1 MQPRALSAALRRQ
14 GLSGGR
20 LVVAV
25 SGGLDSVCLLH
36 ALCEMRERERLGLV
50 VGHIQHGLRGKESE
64 ADAVFVAELAAEWGI
79 PAQVRSADPRPLSEG
94 GSSRARPTLQEA
106 ARQLRYRALREI
118 AAEQGAR
125 IATAHTADDQAETLV
140 LRLLRGT
147 GPDGL
152 RGIRERSDDGV
163 VVRPLL
169 RVTRAELECYAAE
182 RGLRWREDS
191 SNAMDDYTRNRLR
204 HHWLPEL
211 AREFNP
217 RLASALA
224 GLAEAQEQDAQWIAT
239 EVEREMAQR
248 VTREGAWL
256 RIDAAGIC
264 ALPPALARRVA
275 REVLSRCGI
284 GREVTRVHLER
295 VLAFWSCAQ
304 PERRLELPLGRCSLR
319 SRDGF
324 RVGPVPDPNSETRA
338 PAGIPRGVA
347 C

>member
-1 MQPRALSAALRRQ
+1 MQLRALTTAVRRL
-14 GLSGGR
+14 GLCGDR
-20 LVVAV
+20 ILVAV

-36 ALCEMRERERLGLV
+36 ALREISARERLGLA

-64 ADAVFVAELAAEWGI
+64 ADAAFVAELAAEWDI
-79 PAQVRSADPRPLSEG
+79 PAQVRRADPRALCEG

-106 ARQLRYRALREI
+106 ARQLRYRALREL

-169 RVTRAELECYAAE
+169 RVTRTELGCYAAE
-182 RGLRWREDS
+182 HELRWREDS
-191 SNAMDDYTRNRLR
+191 SNARDDYTRNRLR

-224 GLAEAQEQDAQWIAT
+224 GLAEAQELDAQWIAA
-239 EVEREMAQR
+239 EVEREVAQR
-248 VTREGAWL
+248 VRREGAWL
-256 RIDAAGIC
+256 RIDASGID

-275 REVLSRCGI
+275 RSLLAQCGL

-295 VLAFWSCAQ
+295 VVRFWSRAQ
-304 PERRLELPLGRCSLR
+304 PAGRLELPLGRCLLR
-319 SRDGF
+319 ERDGF
-324 RVGPVPDPNSETRA
+324 RLGPLPERPSEIA
-338 PAGIPRGVA
+338 VPAGVPRGAA